1 MNSKVINKKDIIKFH
16 YIKFC
21 YKKIKIIIKIIYH
34 YMEIINTY
42 FCSCNYISMG
52 AALLAVYLF
61 CNCCIGENS
70 NKEQM
75 VI

>member
-1 MNSKVINKKDIIKFH
+1 
-16 YIKFC
+16 
-21 YKKIKIIIKIIYH
+21 
-34 YMEIINTY
+34 MEIINTY